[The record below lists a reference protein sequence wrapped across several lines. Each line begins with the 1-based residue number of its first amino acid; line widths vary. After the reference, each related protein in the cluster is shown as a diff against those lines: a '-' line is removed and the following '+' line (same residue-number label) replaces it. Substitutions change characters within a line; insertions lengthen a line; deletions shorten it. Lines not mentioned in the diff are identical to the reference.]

1 MKRKIRRIIKKIPS
15 LVLMIGL
22 LVTLTSCE
30 MWYKDWKGYL
40 EYWSSTVQIG
50 KIEVSNITIQKD
62 INNKSTISTEV
73 TPVITGYIINPQ
85 GYSFENTTI
94 GSSDEIDKTVRIDNQ
109 EVKKLA
115 KINSTDTTSISVQI
129 AAASQNS
136 QSLEHQDFTVTIAPV
151 RTETGVSQASQSISL
166 RYNTPPVAP
175 IPVNYDGTSY
185 SIPSGDVIW
194 KQKDGKLYWAW
205 EKGMNTAD
213 GANETAQNCV
223 ASFAINGKSIPVTAL
238 TKTVQTIDSQSYD
251 VYSYDIGTATRVKLQ
266 ALDSDGIAG
275 KSRTTHVTQDVP
287 VTPNPGTPNPDP
299 GPGTTQEPSTVYV
312 HSGVGNDSNDGLSGQ
327 TPLQSIDKALEIIY
341 KLNKENQQQK
351 DFSLILLADY
361 KRTDFTSGRYTSE
374 EGNIIDINATEQLK
388 LTIASDTGENYSINA
403 NANGV
408 DRQYF
413 WRVLRIQGSV
423 EVTLKN
429 ITLTGGYWSEG
440 GGAQVNQGST
450 LIMDEGAKITNNT
463 NGGGVYNE
471 GIFTMTAGEISG
483 NTNYGNGGGVYNKG
497 TFTMEGG
504 TITRNRLSG
513 GGSLGSGVYTVTG
526 GTFTQ
531 TGGVISGNYDVSG
544 TNGQSHQIYP
554 SP

>member
-1 MKRKIRRIIKKIPS
+1 
-15 LVLMIGL
+15 MIGL

-62 INNKSTISTEV
+62 INNKSTISTEA

-109 EVKKLA
+109 EVKNLA

-129 AAASQNS
+129 SAASQNS

-185 SIPSGDVIW
+185 NIPSGKVIW
-194 KQKDGKLYWAW
+194 EQKDGKLYWAW
-205 EKGMNTAD
+205 EQGMNTAD
-213 GANETAQNCV
+213 GADETAQNCV

-238 TKTVQTIDSQSYD
+238 TKTVQTINNIPYD

-287 VTPNPGTPNPDP
+287 VTPNPDP

-312 HSGVGNDSNDGLSGQ
+312 HSGIGNDSNDGLSEQ

-351 DFSLILLADY
+351 DFSLILLANY

-403 NANGV
+403 QGV
-408 DRQYF
+408 SGQFF
-413 WRVLRIQGSV
+413 WRVLYISKNV
-423 EVTLKN
+423 TVTLEN
-429 ITLTGGYWSEG
+429 ITLEGGYCGQG
-440 GGAQVNQGST
+440 GGIRNQGTLFIKEGT
-450 LIMDEGAKITNNT
+450 LITKNT

-471 GIFTMTAGEISG
+471 GTFTMTAGEISG
-483 NTNYGNGGGVYNKG
+483 NENYGNGGGVYNEG
-497 TFTMEGG
+497 TFTMNGG
-504 TITRNRLSG
+504 KITGNRIASGSPNIGAGLYKHPGSSNTIDDVLLIT
-513 GGSLGSGVYTVTG
+513 
-526 GTFTQ
+526 
-531 TGGVISGNYDVSG
+531 GNYGSNNTSDD
-544 TNGQSHQIYP
+544 IAP
-554 SP
+554 

>member
-1 MKRKIRRIIKKIPS
+1 MKSKTRSTIKKLLS
-15 LVLMIGL
+15 LVLRVGL

-30 MWYKDWKGYL
+30 MWYKDWQGYL
-40 EYWSSTVQIG
+40 EYWSSIVQIG

-62 INNKSTISTEV
+62 INNKSTISTEA

-94 GSSDEIDKTVRIDNQ
+94 GSSDDIDKTVRIDNQ
-109 EVKKLA
+109 DVKNLA

-129 AAASQNS
+129 SAASQNS

-151 RTETGVSQASQSISL
+151 RTETGVSLASQSISL

-175 IPVNYDGTSY
+175 TPVNYDGASY
-185 SIPSGDVIW
+185 SIPSGNVIW
-194 KQKDGKLYWAW
+194 EQKDGKLYWAW

-213 GANETAQNCV
+213 RADETAQNCV

-238 TKTVQTIDSQSYD
+238 TKTVQTINNISYD

-287 VTPNPGTPNPDP
+287 VTPNPGTPNPDL

-312 HSGVGNDSNDGLSGQ
+312 HSGVGNDSNDGLSEQ

-351 DFSLILLADY
+351 DFSMILLADY
-361 KRTDFTSGRYTSE
+361 SRTDSSK

-388 LTIASDTGENYSINA
+388 LTITSATGCTINA
-403 NANGV
+403 NGE
-408 DRQYF
+408 DGQYF

-440 GGAQVNQGST
+440 GGVQVNQGST
-450 LIMDEGAKITNNT
+450 LIMDKGAKITYNLAGGGVHNEGTFTMKDGVISENINND
-463 NGGGVYNE
+463 NGGGVH
-471 GIFTMTAGEISG
+471 
-483 NTNYGNGGGVYNKG
+483 NKG

-504 TITRNRLSG
+504 TITGNRLSGGG

-531 TGGVISGNYDVSG
+531 TGGVISGNYDRDVNG
-544 TNGQSHQIYP
+544 TNAESHQIYP

>member
-151 RTETGVSQASQSISL
+151 RTETGVSLASQSISL

-175 IPVNYDGTSY
+175 TPVNYDGASSY
-185 SIPSGDVIW
+185 SIPSGNVIW

-205 EKGMNTAD
+205 EKDMNTAD
-213 GANETAQNCV
+213 GADETVPNCV
-223 ASFAINGKSIPVTAL
+223 ASFAINGKSIPVTTL
-238 TKTVQTIDSQSYD
+238 KKTVQTINNISYD
-251 VYSYDIGTATRVKLQ
+251 VYSYDIGTATKVKLQ

-287 VTPNPGTPNPDP
+287 VTPNPDP

-312 HSGVGNDSNDGLSGQ
+312 HSTAGSDSNDGLTKQ

-403 NANGV
+403 QGV
-408 DRQYF
+408 SGQSF

-440 GGAQVNQGST
+440 GGVQVNQGST
-450 LIMDEGAKITNNT
+450 LIMDEGAIITKNEA
-463 NGGGVYNE
+463 GGGVH
-471 GIFTMTAGEISG
+471 
-483 NTNYGNGGGVYNKG
+483 NKG
-497 TFTMEGG
+497 TFTMKDGVISENENNVHGGGVHNKGTFTMTGG
-504 TITRNRLSG
+504 TITGNRLTGRSG
-513 GGSLGSGVYTVTG
+513 GNRGSGVYTDTGDG

>member
-1 MKRKIRRIIKKIPS
+1 MKRKTRRIIKKIPS

-22 LVTLTSCE
+22 LATLTSCE
-30 MWYKDWKGYL
+30 MWYKDWKSYL

-50 KIEVSNITIQKD
+50 KIEISNISIQKD
-62 INNKSTISTEV
+62 IHDKSTISTEA

-94 GSSDEIDKTVRIDNQ
+94 GSSDDIDKTVRIDNQ
-109 EVKKLA
+109 EVKNLA

-129 AAASQNS
+129 AAAS

-151 RTETGVSQASQSISL
+151 RTETGVSLASQSISL
-166 RYNTPPVAP
+166 RYNTPPAAP

-185 SIPSGDVIW
+185 SISSGNVIW
-194 KQKDGKLYWAW
+194 EPKDGKLYWAW
-205 EKGMNTAD
+205 EQSMNTAD
-213 GANETAQNCV
+213 GADETVPNCV

-251 VYSYDIGTATRVKLQ
+251 VYSYDIGTATKVKLQ

-287 VTPNPGTPNPDP
+287 VTPNPDP
-299 GPGTTQEPSTVYV
+299 GPSTTQEPSTVYV
-312 HSGVGNDSNDGLSGQ
+312 GGTAGSDSNDGLTKQ

-351 DFSLILLADY
+351 DFSLILLANY
-361 KRTDFTSGRYTSE
+361 SRTDFTSSRYTST

-403 NANGV
+403 NGV
-408 DRQYF
+408 DGIFF

-440 GGAQVNQGST
+440 GGVQVNQGST
-450 LIMDEGAKITNNT
+450 LIMDEGAKITNNAP
-463 NGGGVYNE
+463 GGGVYNK
-471 GIFTMTAGEISG
+471 GTFTMKGGEISG
-483 NTNYGNGGGVYNKG
+483 NKNSGNGGGVHNKG

-504 TITRNRLSG
+504 TITGNQLSG
-513 GGSLGSGVYTVTG
+513 GSSGNWGSGVYTDTGYG

-531 TGGVISGNYDVSG
+531 TGGVISGNLDGSV